1 MFLTSEA
8 APTPRAM
15 LHELLSAWMT
25 TNEQKDDAGAHANE
39 GGSEDNNNAAARNDD
54 GRGDEDE
61 DEGEDG
67 WSTPLV
73 TSRSF
78 ARSIR
83 TCPFPR
89 VLVLAPGLRHSFNA
103 ALHARLQ
110 SLDANA
116 RRRDANAA
124 QSHVYH
130 TDAPAKAAGLT
141 ASDGSAPTVAG
152 IKPASHENTEPL
164 VALGS
169 SVFGVSLAADAPVML
184 EYVLYR
190 SALSGVW
197 AHMDRLQRALET
209 RLVPFTT
216 EIPVPAAA
224 RTDAGASVADKDAA
238 TASSPATSSVTLMR
252 LQGTHYPHPLF
263 DAPSAFAA
271 ASPSLATAQAH
282 SIASAF
288 VVRHSRIVTGL
299 SIHTLHSVLLVAAE
313 ANLLS
318 ADEGG
323 QHGEQPLPQL
333 GRRASTRQEIDTAMW
348 AERAAREAALHEANR
363 ARLREAMRRVG
374 ELRTLGAHASPRLC
388 CFDSSASGRAT
399 ATLLA
404 SECPSF
410 STGMARF
417 SSLLSSMAA
426 FESVVTAPTA
436 TLSEHIFVGSDT
448 HLAPLLSL
456 LLNDGRRNNL
466 HVKRRAVEML
476 LHKHGGVVDVQLC
489 RPELPSKLL
498 LRQQE
503 APNEANANASADA
516 DADSDE
522 EAAQATGAT
531 DAPLSSQSHL
541 RVSRVLNGQYVPLS
555 RWTWQA

>member
-1 MFLTSEA
+1 
-8 APTPRAM
+8 M

-25 TNEQKDDAGAHANE
+25 TGGLKGNAGANAGT
-39 GGSEDNNNAAARNDD
+39 GGSANNKSVDD
-54 GRGDEDE
+54 EGEAEGES
-61 DEGEDG
+61 EGEDG

-83 TCPFPR
+83 TCSFPR

-130 TDAPAKAAGLT
+130 TDAPAEAVEPT
-141 ASDGSAPTVAG
+141 APDNGAPTAAG
-152 IKPASHENTEPL
+152 IKPSSHENTEPL

-197 AHMDRLQRALET
+197 AHMDRLQRALEA

-216 EIPVPAAA
+216 EIPVTTAVGGAE
-224 RTDAGASVADKDAA
+224 TGASTVDKDAA
-238 TASSPATSSVTLMR
+238 TVSSPVTSSVTLMR
-252 LQGTHYPHPLF
+252 LQGTHYPHTLF
-263 DAPSAFAA
+263 DAPSASA
-271 ASPSLATAQAH
+271 ASSSSLATAQAH

-299 SIHTLHSVLLVAAE
+299 SVHTLHSVLLVAAE

-323 QHGEQPLPQL
+323 QQGELSQPQL

-363 ARLREAMRRVG
+363 IRLREAMRRLG
-374 ELRTLGAHASPRLC
+374 ELRTLGAHAGPRLC

-410 STGMARF
+410 ATGMARF
-417 SSLLSSMAA
+417 ISLHNSMAA

-436 TLSEHIFVGSDT
+436 GLSEHIFVGRDT

-466 HVKRRAVEML
+466 HLKRRAVEML

-498 LRQQE
+498 LHPQE
-503 APNEANANASADA
+503 APNEANANANADA
-516 DADSDE
+516 DADSDGE
-522 EAAQATGAT
+522 DVQAAAAT